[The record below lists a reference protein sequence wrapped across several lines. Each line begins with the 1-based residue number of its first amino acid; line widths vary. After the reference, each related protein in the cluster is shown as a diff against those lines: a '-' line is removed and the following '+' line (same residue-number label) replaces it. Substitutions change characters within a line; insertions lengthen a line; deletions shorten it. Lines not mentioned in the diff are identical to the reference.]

1 MFDREGVAG
10 PAELAIVGSAA
21 EVSERIGALQE
32 AGVTDFAASE
42 FALNADDRTAT
53 RELLKS
59 HLAA

>member
-10 PAELAIVGSAA
+10 PAELAIVGSSA
-21 EVSERIGALQE
+21 EVSERIGALQD

-42 FALNADDRTAT
+42 FALNPEERAAT
-53 RELLKS
+53 RELLRS